1 MKTRLLHFALLTLV
15 LAAASHSYAQRR
27 PSALAAVPVPGQ
39 PVTPTPTPTPV
50 PTTPQAP
57 GITRPPTAATPAAP
71 GAKPEEQLRIVAD
84 PATNSLIIYGT
95 VQEFQNIRTILK
107 DLDAVPRQVLL
118 DVLIAEVTL
127 NNDDSF
133 GVDYQIL
140 QRNPASIFGRGFGS
154 AGALRTLSA
163 DAFNG
168 AFGTG
173 SGFSGVFGGR
183 DIKALVTALESDSR
197 ARILSSPSI
206 LASDNRPAR
215 IQVGSEE
222 PVATGTITGAVGTV
236 ASSTT
241 IQYRNTGR
249 IVTIIPQVNSLGLVN
264 LQILAEVSQRGV
276 AVPVGPDSFPSF
288 DTRQAETSAVVQ
300 DGDTLAI
307 GGIIA
312 ENKTRDRTGL
322 PYLMNLPIVG
332 RFFGS
337 TTDSVRRTELLML
350 ITPHV
355 IRNRDEARDVTED
368 FKSRVSTIKTEIER
382 YERDNAVMRARQ
394 LSRPQPDI
402 DIRPSV
408 PVFPSPVPPQTPAPA
423 AKPTD
428 SSLSQPPQVV
438 PGALPSAPVPPVTYP
453 TPAVPLSPPVQNRP
467 QGAQSDLNRHIA
479 VRPEDLE
486 AVPSQPDTMT
496 ALLTAI
502 ETHEARSS
510 APASAPAAAPA
521 LPRRVPVSQ
530 PPQAPVWYVQVVSY
544 GRQRDADV
552 MVNRLKAHGYDA
564 VVSSAEVRGQIY
576 YRVEVGHLPNRSAA
590 LELQKNLKIMEKF
603 DETLIATR

>member
-1 MKTRLLHFALLTLV
+1 MKKLFSHFGFLILL
-15 LAAASHSYAQRR
+15 LAVGSDSYAQRR

-39 PVTPTPTPTPV
+39 PVAPGTPTPV
-50 PTTPQAP
+50 PVTPQTPGTPRPATPTTP
-57 GITRPPTAATPAAP
+57 GAP

-127 NNDDSF
+127 NNSDEL
-133 GVDYQIL
+133 GVDYQAL
-140 QRNPASIFGRGFGS
+140 QRNPSSIFGAPFPA
-154 AGALRTLSA
+154 AGALRTIPK
-163 DAFNG
+163 DT
-168 AFGTG
+168 FGNVFG
-173 SGFSGVFGGR
+173 NASGFSGVFGGK
-183 DIKALVTALESDSR
+183 DIKALVTALQTDSR

-249 IVTIIPQVNSLGLVN
+249 IVTIIPQVNSMGLVN
-264 LQILAEVSQRGV
+264 LQILAEVSQRG
-276 AVPVGPDSFPSF
+276 AQVPVGSDQFPSF

-312 ENKTRDRTGL
+312 ENKTRSRSGL
-322 PYLMNLPIVG
+322 PYLMNLPIIG

-337 TTDSVRRTELLML
+337 TNDTVQRTELLML

-368 FKSRVSTIKTEIER
+368 FKNRISTIKAEIER
-382 YERDNAVMRARQ
+382 YERDSAINRAKQ
-394 LSRPQPDI
+394 LSRPQPDAGLQ
-402 DIRPSV
+402 PSV
-408 PVFPSPVPPQTPAPA
+408 PVFPSPVPPQTPPA
-423 AKPTD
+423 SAKPSGT
-428 SSLSQPPQVV
+428 SA
-438 PGALPSAPVPPVTYP
+438 ALPPKPIPLNSSSGPVLPQPIVPQPIAPIVPPVP
-453 TPAVPLSPPVQNRP
+453 DRSD
-467 QGAQSDLNRHIA
+467 AQSDLNRHIGL
-479 VRPEDLE
+479 RPEDFQP
-486 AVPSQPDTMT
+486 APAQPDTLT
-496 ALLTAI
+496 ALLTAL
-502 ETHEARSS
+502 ETNDAGNPLPATRPLT
-510 APASAPAAAPA
+510 APVPQPPPASAPS
-521 LPRRVPVSQ
+521 RT
-530 PPQAPVWYVQVVSY
+530 APVWYVQVVSY
-544 GRQRDADV
+544 GRERDAEV
-552 MVNRLKAHGYDA
+552 MAGRLKAHGYDA
-564 VVSSAEVRGQIY
+564 VVSPAEVRGQRF
-576 YRVEVGHLPNRSAA
+576 YRVEVGHLSNRSAA
-590 LELQKNLKIMEKF
+590 LELQKNIKLTERLDQTI
-603 DETLIATR
+603 IATR